1 MGRLLWTLHSESKNS
16 ISVLPSTKQLAISS
30 SGSNSHADTPFSC
43 IARNCE
49 SEMSV
54 GKVSGGLAWM
64 KAITRVLVTADGDSY
79 GKTGYMIPFA
89 LRYSIRCR
97 SSMFSKASASS
108 LASACSSSYS
118 PGLPMRSRMIR
129 PRLVYLKK

>member
-16 ISVLPSTKQLAISS
+16 ISVRPSTKQLAISS
-30 SGSNSHADTPFSC
+30 SGSNSHAETPFSC

-54 GKVSGGLAWM
+54 GRVSGGFAWINAV
-64 KAITRVLVTADGDSY
+64 KRASVREYGKFY
-79 GKTGYMIPFA
+79 GKTGYSMPFA
-89 LRYSIRCR
+89 LRYSTRCR
-97 SSMFSKASASS
+97 SSMSSKASASS

-118 PGLPMRSRMIR
+118 PGLAMRSRKMR